1 MNIQLALVCDH
12 AIIDQ
17 HGKLSVLGI
26 FDRIW
31 VERFPAIHPRLHL
44 VLRLKGRR
52 TEVGDHAVLIQLA
65 DDAGREVLRGEGN
78 VQIGEPPAGVVDIE
92 AAAVLAFDV
101 PLERTGI
108 YTFEITVDG
117 AHAASVPITVAQM
130 PVPAHPAPPQLP
142 PLPPLPPMPPTPPI
156 IN

>member
-31 VERFPAIHPRLHL
+31 VERFPAVHPRLHL

-52 TEVGDHAVLIQLA
+52 TEVGDHTVLIQLV
-65 DDAGREVLRGEGN
+65 DVQGTEILRGEGN
-78 VQIGEPPAGVVDIE
+78 VAIGEPPAGVVDIE

-101 PLERTGI
+101 PLERPGV
-108 YTFEITVDG
+108 YTFEIAVDG
-117 AHAASVPITVAQM
+117 ARSASVPITVAHMQT
-130 PVPAHPAPPQLP
+130 PAHPAPPHP
-142 PLPPLPPMPPTPPI
+142 PLPPAPPT

>member
-1 MNIQLALVCDH
+1 VNVHLALVCDH

-52 TEVGDHAVLIQLA
+52 TEIGDHSVLIQLV
-65 DDAGREVLRGEGN
+65 DAQGQEILRGEGN
-78 VQIGEPPAGVVDIE
+78 VAIGEPPAGVVEIE

-101 PLERTGI
+101 PLEKPGV
-108 YTFEITVDG
+108 YTFEIAVDG
-117 AHAASVPITVAQM
+117 AHAASVPVTVLQM
-130 PVPAHPAPPQLP
+130 QAPAHPAPPQP
-142 PLPPLPPMPPTPPI
+142 PLPPAPPT

>member
-1 MNIQLALVCDH
+1 VNIQLALVCDH

-31 VERFPAIHPRLHL
+31 VERFPAVHPRLHL

-52 TEVGDHAVLIQLA
+52 TEVGDHTVLIQLV
-65 DDAGREVLRGEGN
+65 DVQGTEILRGEGN
-78 VQIGEPPAGVVDIE
+78 VAIGEPPAGVVDIE

-101 PLERTGI
+101 PLERPGV
-108 YTFEITVDG
+108 YTFEIAVDG
-117 AHAASVPITVAQM
+117 ARSASVPITVAHMQT
-130 PVPAHPAPPQLP
+130 PAHPAPPHP
-142 PLPPLPPMPPTPPI
+142 PLPPAPPT

>member
-1 MNIQLALVCDH
+1 MNVQLALVCDH

-44 VLRLKGRR
+44 VIRLKGRR
-52 TEVGDHAVLIQLA
+52 TEIGDHTVLIQLV
-65 DDAGREVLRGEGN
+65 DMAGQEILRGEGN
-78 VQIGEPPAGVVDIE
+78 VAIGEPPAGIVDIE

-101 PLERTGI
+101 PLERPGV
-108 YTFEITVDG
+108 YTFEIAVDG
-117 AHAASVPITVAQM
+117 ARTASVPITVAQM
-130 PVPAHPAPPQLP
+130 QTPAHPAPPH
-142 PLPPLPPMPPTPPI
+142 PPMPPAPPTV
-156 IN
+156 N

>member
-1 MNIQLALVCDH
+1 MNVHLALVCDH

-52 TEVGDHAVLIQLA
+52 TEIGDHSVLIQLV
-65 DDAGREVLRGEGN
+65 DAQGQEVLRGEGN
-78 VQIGEPPAGVVDIE
+78 VAIGEPPAGVVEIE

-101 PLERTGI
+101 PLEKPGV
-108 YTFEITVDG
+108 YTFEIAVDG
-117 AHAASVPITVAQM
+117 AHAASVPVSVLQM
-130 PVPAHPAPPQLP
+130 QAPAHPAPPQP
-142 PLPPLPPMPPTPPI
+142 PLPPSPPT

>member
-1 MNIQLALVCDH
+1 MNVQLALVCDH

-52 TEVGDHAVLIQLA
+52 TEVGSHTVLIQLA
-65 DDAGREVLRGEGN
+65 DDTGREVLRGEGN
-78 VQIGEPPAGVVDIE
+78 VQIGEPPAGVTDIE

-101 PLERTGI
+101 PLERPGV
-108 YTFEITVDG
+108 YTFEIAVDD
-117 AHAASVPITVAQM
+117 ARVASVPITVAQM
-130 PVPAHPAPPQLP
+130 PATAHPAPP
-142 PLPPLPPMPPTPPI
+142 PLPPTPPT

>member
-52 TEVGDHAVLIQLA
+52 TEIGNHTVLIQLV
-65 DDAGREVLRGEGN
+65 DAQSQEILRGEGN
-78 VQIGEPPAGVVDIE
+78 VAIGEPPAGVVDIE

-101 PLERTGI
+101 PLERPGV
-108 YTFEITVDG
+108 YTFEIAVDG
-117 AHAASVPITVAQM
+117 ARSASVPITVAQM
-130 PVPAHPAPPQLP
+130 QAHAHPAQPQP
-142 PLPPLPPMPPTPPI
+142 PLPPTPPT

>member
-1 MNIQLALVCDH
+1 VNVHLALVCDH

-52 TEVGDHAVLIQLA
+52 TEIGDHSVLIQLV
-65 DDAGREVLRGEGN
+65 DAQGQEVLRGEGN
-78 VQIGEPPAGVVDIE
+78 VAIGEPPAGVVEIE

-101 PLERTGI
+101 PLEKPGV
-108 YTFEITVDG
+108 YTFEIAVDG
-117 AHAASVPITVAQM
+117 AHAASVPVSVLQM
-130 PVPAHPAPPQLP
+130 QAPAHPAPPQP
-142 PLPPLPPMPPTPPI
+142 PLPPSPPT

>member
-1 MNIQLALVCDH
+1 MNVQLALVCDH

-52 TEVGDHAVLIQLA
+52 TEIGDHTVLIQLV
-65 DDAGREVLRGEGN
+65 DDTRREILRGEGN
-78 VQIGEPPAGVVDIE
+78 VQIGEPPAGIVDIE

-101 PLERTGI
+101 PLEKAGV
-108 YTFEITVDG
+108 YTFEIAVDG
-117 AHAASVPITVAQM
+117 EGVASVPITVAHM
-130 PVPAHPAPPQLP
+130 PSSAHPAPP
-142 PLPPLPPMPPTPPI
+142 PPMPPTPPT